1 MCLGQVEQVTSS
13 ARNTRDNV
21 NSLFG
26 WGNNETRG
34 NPRGGSVTNVY
45 NYGTEAKESKL
56 EETKTPNRS
65 SLNTKGGNY

>member
-34 NPRGGSVTNVY
+34 NPRGGSITNVY
-45 NYGTEAKESKL
+45 NYGNKTKST
-56 EETKTPNRS
+56 ETKTPKRS